1 MADCIFC
8 KIANGEIPS
17 EKLYENEHV
26 LAFADLSPKAPV
38 HILVIPKRHIQS
50 AAQLSEQ
57 DGPLLGQMF
66 EAAAKVAE
74 QQGLAQGYRLVIN
87 TGEHGGQTVPHLHI
101 HILGGRQMEW
111 PPG

>member
-87 TGEHGGQTVPHLHI
+87 TGENGGQTVPHLHI

>member
-50 AAQLSEQ
+50 AAQLSAQ